1 MIFTGK
7 LKKIQVECDIVGV
20 YTEYINFIYGF
31 MGYIWYRFDIDL
43 VYKLYSQG
51 VGYEADKP

>member
-1 MIFTGK
+1 
-7 LKKIQVECDIVGV
+7 
-20 YTEYINFIYGF
+20 

-51 VGYEADKP
+51 VGYEADKLENIGFSEEKNR